1 MTRLKR
7 ILFYVVLILV
17 MANVAIWVSGTTY
30 IYKALVY
37 QQPGIDDL
45 DLFPYKTI
53 HNDSVKTPWPVS
65 SNFNKIK
72 LSDSLRNTLEKYET
86 VAYLVIKN
94 DSILYEEYWDNY
106 SESSSSNSFSVAKSI
121 VSVLIGIAIDEG
133 KITSEDDAV
142 GKYLPEFNKG
152 DLAKIKIVDVLRMA
166 SGLNFQE
173 SYSTPFN
180 HTTDAYYGKDLRKLI
195 YSLKVEKEPGTEFYY
210 RSGDTQILAFLIKA
224 ATGKS
229 VAEYAQEKLWSRI
242 GAEQSAFW
250 SLDKVD
256 GDEKAYCCFYSNAR
270 DFARIGKL
278 YMNNGIWDGTKIV
291 SEDWVKKSVS
301 AHGLPENGKATDQ
314 YGYQWWVYGDIF
326 YCRGILGQYIIVD
339 PKNQMIIVR
348 LGKKRDKD
356 KDNNHPLDFLTY
368 VKESRKLFN

>member
-1 MTRLKR
+1 MKKFKR
-7 ILFYVVLILV
+7 IVFYIVLVLL
-17 MANVAIWVSGTTY
+17 MANVAVWVTGTTY

-53 HNDSVKTPWPVS
+53 ENTGEKQAWKISE
-65 SNFNKIK
+65 NYNKIK
-72 LSDSLRNTLEKYET
+72 LSDSLRNVLEKYKST
-86 VAYLVIKN
+86 AFLVIKD

-106 SESSSSNSFSVAKSI
+106 SRNSSTNSFSVAKSI
-121 VSVLIGIAIDEG
+121 VSILVGIAIDEG
-133 KITSEDDAV
+133 KISSENDAV
-142 GKYLPEFNKG
+142 GKYIPEFNKG
-152 DLAKIKIVDVLRMA
+152 DLSKIKIVDVLRMA
-166 SGLNFQE
+166 SGLDFQE

-180 HTTDAYYGKDLRKLI
+180 HTTDAYYGTDLRKLI
-195 YSLKVEKEPGTEFYY
+195 YSLKPEEAPGKTFYY

-229 VAEYAQEKLWSRI
+229 VSEYAEEKLWSKI

-250 SLDKVD
+250 SLDKAN

-278 YMNNGIWDGTKIV
+278 YLNNGRWDSTQVV
-291 SEDWVKKSVS
+291 SEAWVKKSIMP
-301 AHGLPENGKATDQ
+301 HGLPENGVKTDQ
-314 YGYQWWVYGDIF
+314 YGYQWWIYGDIF

-339 PKNQMIIVR
+339 PKNNLIIVR
-348 LGKKRDKD
+348 LGHLRDKD

-368 VKESRKLFN
+368 VSELRKQLK